1 MAINMLVNTCT
12 ASHTATGSTN
22 GKMEALLQVT
32 FRTASSMVKANGEAV
47 IMATFMKAI
56 TKETK
61 SKELVTLNG
70 SQATHMLV
78 ATI

>member
-1 MAINMLVNTCT
+1 
-12 ASHTATGSTN
+12 
-22 GKMEALLQVT
+22 
-32 FRTASSMVKANGEAV
+32 MVKANGEAV